1 LQEVPGIVQVIDFI
15 RVLLLY
21 FSTEIGDNNSMEMR
35 NEIKVGDV
43 VKSLDFVGVNNCYY
57 VGLVTAV
64 LSDGT
69 FRATTLKRVWQ
80 GELQG
85 KPSKIKFTE
94 TFVAPLPG
102 HHFFDDLAET
112 KGREPRVQVVA

>member
-1 LQEVPGIVQVIDFI
+1 VQVIDFI

-43 VKSLDFVGVNNCYY
+43 VKSLDFVGVNDCFY